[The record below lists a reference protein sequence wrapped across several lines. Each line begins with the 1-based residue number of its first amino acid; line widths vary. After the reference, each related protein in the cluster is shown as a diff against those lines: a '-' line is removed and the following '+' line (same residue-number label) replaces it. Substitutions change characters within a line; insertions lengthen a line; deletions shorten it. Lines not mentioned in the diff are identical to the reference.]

1 VGEEAPDGSAS
12 CQYNSLAQSPS
23 LAFPSSSISLSY
35 FLHFFLLLA
44 LHHYKSSVT
53 EREGGD
59 GVEEPT
65 AVEAGTEDGDDERRH
80 RKKLEK
86 GKEPAAK
93 DVEEELLFDDTK
105 FAVEM
110 LRSAFRKLQ
119 GVGEAFDIK
128 AHHDVYKDPTVK
140 GPGFRIHEL
149 AEKLE
154 NLPVVKRAAHRHFFF
169 DDDGSDSDDGSHGDD
184 GDDGSH
190 GGGTPAN

>member
-1 VGEEAPDGSAS
+1 MAS
-12 CQYNSLAQSPS
+12 RSP
-23 LAFPSSSISLSY
+23 PLS
-35 FLHFFLLLA
+35 
-44 LHHYKSSVT
+44 KRGR
-53 EREGGD
+53 RED
-59 GVEEPT
+59 
-65 AVEAGTEDGDDERRH
+65 DDDESCC

-93 DVEEELLFDDTK
+93 DADEEPLFDDNK
-105 FAVEM
+105 FVVEL

-128 AHHDVYKDPTVK
+128 AHHDVYKDPTLK
-140 GPGFRIHEL
+140 GLTFRVHGL

-169 DDDGSDSDDGSHGDD
+169 DDDGSD

-190 GGGTPAN
+190 NNDSNDGGTPTN